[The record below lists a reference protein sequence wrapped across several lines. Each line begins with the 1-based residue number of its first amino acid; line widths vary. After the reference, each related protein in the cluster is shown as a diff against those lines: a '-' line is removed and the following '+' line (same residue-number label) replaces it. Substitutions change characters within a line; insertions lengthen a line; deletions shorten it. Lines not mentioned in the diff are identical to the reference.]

1 MTLPMVGL
9 VLAGAAAGILGRPA
23 AWVLCSIV
31 LVFVGMAASI
41 AAPGMT
47 GGMLRGLGMTML
59 ALFTFQGTL
68 VGAVVVRAILSR
80 QAVSRRKPL
89 HSDRRQ

>member
-9 VLAGAAAGILGRPA
+9 VLAGVAAGILGRA
-23 AWVLCSIV
+23 VAWVLCSIV
-31 LVFVGMAASI
+31 VVFVGMAASI
-41 AAPGMT
+41 GAPEMT

-68 VGAVVVRAILSR
+68 VGAVVVKAILSR
-80 QAVSRRKPL
+80 PAVSRRKPL